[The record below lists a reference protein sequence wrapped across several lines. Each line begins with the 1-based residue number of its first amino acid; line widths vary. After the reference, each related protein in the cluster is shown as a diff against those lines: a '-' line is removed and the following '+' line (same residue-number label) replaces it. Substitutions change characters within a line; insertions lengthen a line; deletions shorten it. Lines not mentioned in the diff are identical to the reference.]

1 MLVIFLNYS
10 QTSNWNIKPS
20 INLIQ
25 TYQMEN
31 ILLLQLFDHSSTT
44 TCVRSVT
51 TYNCK
56 YNTSVVLHITYFLA
70 RKKHKTT

>member
-1 MLVIFLNYS
+1 
-10 QTSNWNIKPS
+10 
-20 INLIQ
+20 LIQ